1 MNRKKAI
8 IAIGGNSLIKA
19 GEKGTIAEQLAN
31 AQATAKSIIDVLRAG
46 YAVVITH
53 GNGPQVGAALLRSE
67 RAADQ
72 VYELPLDVC
81 VAATQGE
88 IGYILQSSLE
98 QELARSGMNI
108 PVVTM
113 LTQVEIDPCDAAF
126 ESPTKPIG
134 PFYSKDIARAKEKM
148 FGWNVVEDAARG
160 YRRVV
165 ASPEPK
171 TIIEKD
177 AILQCLEMGML
188 VIALGGGG
196 IPVIKTEGGVRGC
209 EAVIDKDKSS
219 SLLASEIDAELLVIS
234 TDANNV
240 FVGYKTPSQRA
251 LGEVTVEEMQTH
263 FDHGEFPAGS
273 MGPKIESGIR
283 FIRKGGKRVI
293 ITSYD
298 LIHDALQGNAGT
310 QIVPSNAHHPKEKEE
325 HS

>member
-1 MNRKKAI
+1 MNSKKAI

-19 GEKGTIAEQLAN
+19 GEKGAIAEQRAN
-31 AQATAKSIIDVLRAG
+31 AQATATSIIDVLLAG

-81 VAATQGE
+81 VATTQGE

-98 QELARSGMNI
+98 QELARNGLNI
-108 PVVTM
+108 PIVTM
-113 LTQVEIDPCDAAF
+113 LTQVEIDPGDPAF
-126 ESPTKPIG
+126 QSPTKPIG

-177 AILQCLEMGML
+177 AILQCLGMGML

-196 IPVIKTEGGVRGC
+196 IPIIKTESGVHGC

-234 TDANNV
+234 TDASNV
-240 FVGYKTPSQRA
+240 FIGFKTPSQRA
-251 LGEVTVEEMQTH
+251 LGEVTVEEMQSH

-273 MGPKIESGIR
+273 MGPKIESAMR
-283 FIRKGGKRVI
+283 FIHNGGKHVI
-293 ITSYD
+293 ITSFE
-298 LIHDALQGNAGT
+298 LIPDALRGKAGT
-310 QIVPSNAHHPKEKEE
+310 HILAPEVSSSLLPEKQL
-325 HS
+325 